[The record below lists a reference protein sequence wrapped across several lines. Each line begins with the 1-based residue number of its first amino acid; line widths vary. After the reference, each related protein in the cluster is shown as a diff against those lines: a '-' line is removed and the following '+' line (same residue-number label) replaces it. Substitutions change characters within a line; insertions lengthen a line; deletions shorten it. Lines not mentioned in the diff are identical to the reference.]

1 MNGSVS
7 ARLLQA
13 SYRQRTLIHPGTN
26 RRPQPM
32 KRLLIASIAIACGAS
47 LALSASPEVDKA
59 IKTIQGVTADPAKM
73 QLFCALDQ
81 ASDTEGQAN
90 PEQEKQAE
98 EILGKLGADFEAAW
112 DVGDNLDDKSADGVE
127 FAAAVEAVAA
137 KCP

>member
-1 MNGSVS
+1 
-7 ARLLQA
+7 
-13 SYRQRTLIHPGTN
+13 
-26 RRPQPM
+26 M

-59 IKTIQGVTADPAKM
+59 IKTIQGVAADPAKM

-98 EILGKLGADFEAAW
+98 EILGKLGASSWRPRTIPSSPSSRATSSSPSRSRSIC
-112 DVGDNLDDKSADGVE
+112 SATSCC
-127 FAAAVEAVAA
+127 AIS
-137 KCP
+137 